1 MSDNNNRLNSLR
13 SLNDISVIIPTSNR
27 NYYLSRCLAY
37 HSQYQFGKIII
48 ADSSSSKKKQE
59 ARKIVSLP
67 NLNTDIEYLEY
78 PPETEPCGEDFY
90 QKWADAL
97 EHVETKYSIFCT
109 DKEFLVPSTL
119 CKCIECLEMHKD
131 CNVAEG
137 NYYYIE
143 SPSPGKYLRRAMYP
157 TKCSL
162 LQTDAVARLNVAK
175 TGKNKSSNQMALRR
189 SDFHK
194 QLYRTLA
201 DEHIDDIRFGEFS
214 LEFLSIIRS
223 KSIYLD
229 LPFRY
234 RDVCNLTSSGTLQ
247 KHESSSLRY
256 PYLDTYISEG
266 IYDEYYA
273 RFLNCMSK

>member
-1 MSDNNNRLNSLR
+1 
-13 SLNDISVIIPTSNR
+13 
-27 NYYLSRCLAY
+27 
-37 HSQYQFGKIII
+37 
-48 ADSSSSKKKQE
+48 
-59 ARKIVSLP
+59 
-67 NLNTDIEYLEY
+67 
-78 PPETEPCGEDFY
+78 
-90 QKWADAL
+90 
-97 EHVETKYSIFCT
+97 
-109 DKEFLVPSTL
+109 
-119 CKCIECLEMHKD
+119 
-131 CNVAEG
+131 
-137 NYYYIE
+137 
-143 SPSPGKYLRRAMYP
+143 
-157 TKCSL
+157 
-162 LQTDAVARLNVAK
+162 
-175 TGKNKSSNQMALRR
+175 MALRR